1 LTRTSTKTIELID
14 YHKSYGPVV
23 AVDSLS
29 LAIDKG
35 ELFGLLGPN
44 GAGKTTAVHGM
55 CGLLRPG
62 RGQVTIA
69 GKPPTDLRTR
79 ATIGLAPQD
88 IALYD
93 ELSAE
98 ENLAFLG
105 RLYGLRGTRL
115 RDRIG
120 WCLGFA
126 GLEDRRRDRVKA
138 YSGGMRRRLNLVA
151 ALIHDPA
158 LLVLDEP
165 TVGVDAQSRNVILES
180 ILDLRKQGR
189 TIIYTTHYME
199 EAQRLCDRV
208 AIMDHGRLLACD
220 TVDEL
225 IATHGGQTMVA
236 IERGG
241 REEQLTTDDPVGTLS
256 QLDWHDR
263 PERLRIEPAS
273 LESVFL
279 NLTGR
284 QLRD

>member
-1 LTRTSTKTIELID
+1 MIEIID
-14 YHKSYGPVV
+14 YHKSFGPVV
-23 AVDSLS
+23 AVDNLS
-29 LAIDKG
+29 LDVHQG

-44 GAGKTTAVHGM
+44 GAGKTTAVRGM
-55 CGLLRPG
+55 CGLLSPDRG
-62 RGQVTIA
+62 RVTIA
-69 GKPPTDLRTR
+69 GQPPTKLHIRE
-79 ATIGLAPQD
+79 TIGLAPQA
-88 IALYD
+88 IGLYE

-98 ENLAFLG
+98 ENLAFFA
-105 RLYGLRGTRL
+105 RLYGLRRGRL
-115 RDRIG
+115 RDRVG
-120 WCLGFA
+120 WCLDFA
-126 GLEDRRRDRVKA
+126 GLQDRRRDRVKT
-138 YSGGMRRRLNLVA
+138 YSGGMQRRLNLAA

-165 TVGVDAQSRNVILES
+165 TVGVDAQSRNAILDG
-180 ILDLRKQGR
+180 ILDLREQGR

-208 AIMDHGRLLACD
+208 AIMDHGQLLACD
-220 TVDEL
+220 TVDDL
-225 IATHGGQTMVA
+225 IAAHGGQTVVA

-241 REEQLTTDDPVGTLS
+241 QEEQLITDDPVHTLS
-256 QLDWHDR
+256 QLDWRDR